1 MAGGLSDGLHLLGSE
16 LRSSCTN
23 RKAWPHL
30 AYGLNMTPSH
40 EARVGALVMGKKG
53 EKTAGLRKVS

>member
-1 MAGGLSDGLHLLGSE
+1 MAGCLSDGLSLLGSE
-16 LRSSCTN
+16 LRSSCKN

-40 EARVGALVMGKKG
+40 EAGVGALVMGKEG